1 MRKKIKGIAPMIYCF
16 FNKENKIDS
25 KLIIEQ
31 VNMINSMGVHGIAC
45 LGLGT
50 EVNKLSFKEKVNII
64 EIVSKF
70 KKKNMYLAITISGE
84 KYSDQLKLIKVAN
97 AHNADWLIL
106 QPPSG
111 KKLTEI
117 ECYNF
122 FEKIINKVNRKTFV
136 GIQNAPE
143 YLKSS
148 LSDKI

>member
-16 FNKENKIDS
+16 FNKENKMDN

-70 KKKNMYLAITISGE
+70 KKSIIPKKTMTKYLSSKMRQKLVRFITE
-84 KYSDQLKLIKVAN
+84 LRV
-97 AHNADWLIL
+97 IL
-106 QPPSG
+106 SNWFG
-111 KKLTEI
+111 SLT
-117 ECYNF
+117 
-122 FEKIINKVNRKTFV
+122 
-136 GIQNAPE
+136 
-143 YLKSS
+143 S
-148 LSDKI
+148 